1 MVRYQKQH
9 AIYDGL
15 EYTETCERDLVE
27 ADNEIIISSPGL
39 QRSKVER
46 LISLLKSRQEA
57 GVSVIVI
64 TMDPE
69 VALFGDIGDIE
80 AMVSEMKIA
89 GIMVRLTDSEGER
102 FAVIDRKLV
111 WHGGMNLLGKADVYD
126 NLLRVRN
133 EEVAAELLAITNE
146 MLAE

>member
-1 MVRYQKQH
+1 MV
-9 AIYDGL
+9 
-15 EYTETCERDLVE
+15 
-27 ADNEIIISSPGL
+27 NEM
-39 QRSKVER
+39 RN
-46 LISLLKSRQEA
+46 
-57 GVSVIVI
+57 
-64 TMDPE
+64 
-69 VALFGDIGDIE
+69 
-80 AMVSEMKIA
+80 A
-89 GIMVRLTDSEGER
+89 GIIVRLTDSEGEH

>member
-1 MVRYQKQH
+1 M
-9 AIYDGL
+9 
-15 EYTETCERDLVE
+15 ELVK
-27 ADNEIIISSPGL
+27 A
-39 QRSKVER
+39 
-46 LISLLKSRQEA
+46 RQEA

-80 AMVSEMKIA
+80 SMVSEMKIA

>member
-1 MVRYQKQH
+1 MEK
-9 AIYDGL
+9 
-15 EYTETCERDLVE
+15 
-27 ADNEIIISSPGL
+27 
-39 QRSKVER
+39 
-46 LISLLKSRQEA
+46 
-57 GVSVIVI
+57 
-64 TMDPE
+64 
-69 VALFGDIGDIE
+69 
-80 AMVSEMKIA
+80 A
-89 GIMVRLTDSEGER
+89 GIVDDPEGER